1 MGTTVWKVS
10 DAKSRLSEVLNLARR
25 NGPQI
30 IGARNPCV
38 VVSQEEWNAR
48 TAPSTPLGKF
58 LVEESPAVEL
68 SIPARGA
75 SSRTGVQFSDE

>member
-1 MGTTVWKVS
+1 MNSTVWKVS
-10 DAKSRLSEVLNLARR
+10 DAKSRLSELLNLARR

-48 TAPSTPLGKF
+48 TAPSTPLGRF
-58 LVEESPAVEL
+58 LVEESPGMEL
-68 SIPARGA
+68 NIPARGA
-75 SSRTGVQFSDE
+75 SSRDGVQFLDD